1 MKFQVITAVSKTFT
15 VFWDIASCSV
25 VEITAVL
32 EVRIV
37 STVWEVI
44 IFYNNALFGMLWHT
58 LLYLVCRLLSE
69 VRKLTS
75 KYFVMNSVNT
85 EQCIFFFSFVL
96 WSL

>member
-1 MKFQVITAVSKTFT
+1 VKFQVITAVSKTFT

-25 VEITAVL
+25 VEITAVS

-44 IFYNNALFGMLWHT
+44 ILYNNALFGMLWHT
-58 LLYLVCRLLSE
+58 LLYFSMSSLVRSSE
-69 VRKLTS
+69 TYLKIFCHEFCKHRIM
-75 KYFVMNSVNT
+75 Y
-85 EQCIFFFSFVL
+85 FFFSFVL